1 MNEDAIDDRSLIFR
15 LSLAAFLLVGAGL
28 GMAVLGW

>member
-1 MNEDAIDDRSLIFR
+1 MNEDAIGDEGLIFR
-15 LSLAAFLLVGAGL
+15 LSLTAFLLVGAGL